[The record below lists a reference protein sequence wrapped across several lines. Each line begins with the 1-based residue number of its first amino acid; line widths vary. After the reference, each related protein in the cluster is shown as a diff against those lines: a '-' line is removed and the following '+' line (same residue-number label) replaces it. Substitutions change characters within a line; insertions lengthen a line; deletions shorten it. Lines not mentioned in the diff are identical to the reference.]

1 MAERYI
7 ETLSKKD
14 WPKLTVQLP
23 YIAVGG
29 GGGGAVGGT
38 SIDLAKQEEKVLQR
52 RERARQHLLRL
63 SQTKREE
70 KVSLFLFYSFPFCSL
85 CLFSLDC

>member
-1 MAERYI
+1 MQTHCFVAERYI

-29 GGGGAVGGT
+29 GAMGGT

-70 KVSLFLFYSFPFCSL
+70 KVCFYLVFTCSL
-85 CLFSLDC
+85 SL